1 MCFCLRNPLNV
12 CGMQSGLFWR
22 RMMLTVPWVS
32 GMLRWITFLCYFFG
46 YLQRMFV
53 GLLCTCEL
61 LANKFKI
68 LFSLYCFSESCLE
81 LQKRVTTLLQSTFRF
96 RQVSSW
102 YVNGIQLTPSTCI
115 FGSVNNRTS
124 SFWRMLPYICN
135 LEISFQKSLAKMVLL
150 YWYIFVFT
158 TVVILVPQFIDVVF
172 LLEFSQHVELFD

>member
-1 MCFCLRNPLNV
+1 
-12 CGMQSGLFWR
+12 
-22 RMMLTVPWVS
+22 
-32 GMLRWITFLCYFFG
+32 
-46 YLQRMFV
+46 MFV

-124 SFWRMLPYICN
+124 SF
-135 LEISFQKSLAKMVLL
+135 
-150 YWYIFVFT
+150 
-158 TVVILVPQFIDVVF
+158 
-172 LLEFSQHVELFD
+172 